1 MAELMKKKPP
11 SPQDQHRERVGKG
24 NFNRWNSLSDD
35 SRRPSF
41 SGKRQLEVSSSPPPD
56 APSKAPRLDSNT
68 LFEQMKAH
76 EGKLQEAK
84 GILEEAIKAKADA
97 DLDNNNLLDDGTN
110 SCISKMLLVL
120 TALVAH
126 SEGLTSSLID
136 MHSSGFQPNKQVH
149 PNNTRKNLHAN
160 GSYDDPPPFQRG
172 RSNTVSRKKELSPEE
187 ITIKKIRQE
196 ITKAEKS
203 TTIFDVDLGQVPI
216 INKETL
222 SGKFTKTI
230 HSAASS
236 SDEVK
241 KGNYSAEDAGEIL
254 DDVLT
259 CANMEI
265 LGNGG
270 SKKYYNRLKPSDPL
284 NGKFCTV
291 PIKLTFKTKEERVKA
306 EQSLRK
312 FSKVKCSVP
321 YPKKLRTIIGNMVK
335 EGKKQKPDT
344 YIKVKVDTE
353 KMKVT
358 AHASVKGDNGRW
370 VWEDLKLSQDIPL
383 DILEQ
388 PEKVTLEAMDHDS
401 DQTTDESRSAL

>member
-1 MAELMKKKPP
+1 M
-11 SPQDQHRERVGKG
+11 
-24 NFNRWNSLSDD
+24 
-35 SRRPSF
+35 
-41 SGKRQLEVSSSPPPD
+41 SSP
-56 APSKAPRLDSNT
+56 
-68 LFEQMKAH
+68 
-76 EGKLQEAK
+76 
-84 GILEEAIKAKADA
+84 
-97 DLDNNNLLDDGTN
+97 
-110 SCISKMLLVL
+110 C
-120 TALVAH
+120 
-126 SEGLTSSLID
+126 
-136 MHSSGFQPNKQVH
+136 
-149 PNNTRKNLHAN
+149 
-160 GSYDDPPPFQRG
+160 
-172 RSNTVSRKKELSPEE
+172 
-187 ITIKKIRQE
+187 
-196 ITKAEKS
+196 
-203 TTIFDVDLGQVPI
+203 
-216 INKETL
+216 
-222 SGKFTKTI
+222 
-230 HSAASS
+230 
-236 SDEVK
+236 
-241 KGNYSAEDAGEIL
+241 
-254 DDVLT
+254 
-259 CANMEI
+259 
-265 LGNGG
+265 G